1 VKTLQREWI
10 PVMAYILVIDDEPQI
25 RSMLRQMF
33 EREGLDVMDAPDGNV
48 AMKLLRKQPADI
60 IVTDLIMPDKEGLE
74 TIMEIRQ
81 EFPQSKI
88 IAISGGGRNDPK
100 DYLMLAKKLGAAR
113 TFAKP
118 VERKAIVAA
127 VKELLAT

>member
-1 VKTLQREWI
+1 MSQ
-10 PVMAYILVIDDEPQI
+10 ILIIDDEPQI
-25 RSMLRQMF
+25 RSMLRQIF
-33 EREGLDVMDAPDGNV
+33 EREGLEVMDAPDGDV
-48 AMKLLRKQPADI
+48 AMKLLRQQQADV

-81 EFPQSKI
+81 EFPQCKI

-100 DYLMLAKKLGAAR
+100 DYLQLAKKLGAAR

-118 VERKAIVAA
+118 IERKAMVAA
-127 VKELLAT
+127 VKELLAM